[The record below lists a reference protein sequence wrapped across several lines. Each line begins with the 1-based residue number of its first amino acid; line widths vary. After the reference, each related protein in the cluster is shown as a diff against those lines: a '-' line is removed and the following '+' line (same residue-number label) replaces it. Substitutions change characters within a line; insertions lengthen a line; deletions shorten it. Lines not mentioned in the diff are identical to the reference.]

1 MATDL
6 NDLPDTYMDFDD
18 DPIDDNLIDNDPGSV
33 NQDDNPDDNPDNLD
47 NPDETD
53 LTTEILKIRGIID
66 PSKIKFEDESGAV
79 IERDWNSLSREEQLN
94 IIADSSDPERDLD
107 DAEIELINT
116 IRESK
121 LSPKDYIA
129 KLQQD
134 TKTEI
139 ESQYH
144 PNYKVDEIDD
154 DNLYALDIMRKIGA
168 ENITEEE
175 LQRRVD
181 QAKENPTLYKKEV
194 EALRATYKQME
205 DQMQYQ
211 KQQEALQQEEAAY
224 QDFANS
230 ILSEIDG
237 FNTSSEVFELDTDD
251 KNELA
256 NFILTRDD
264 DGLTDFG
271 KVLNNPKTFT
281 TAALWYLKGNEL
293 MNEMQNQIREAYKRG
308 FELGS
313 KGTSTNGRVT
323 VQKPSNQTPNTNMSM
338 IGVDFDEGAYI
349 N

>member
-129 KLQQD
+129 KL
-134 TKTEI
+134 
-139 ESQYH
+139 
-144 PNYKVDEIDD
+144 
-154 DNLYALDIMRKIGA
+154 
-168 ENITEEE
+168 
-175 LQRRVD
+175 
-181 QAKENPTLYKKEV
+181 
-194 EALRATYKQME
+194 
-205 DQMQYQ
+205 
-211 KQQEALQQEEAAY
+211 
-224 QDFANS
+224 
-230 ILSEIDG
+230 
-237 FNTSSEVFELDTDD
+237 
-251 KNELA
+251 
-256 NFILTRDD
+256 
-264 DGLTDFG
+264 
-271 KVLNNPKTFT
+271 
-281 TAALWYLKGNEL
+281 
-293 MNEMQNQIREAYKRG
+293 
-308 FELGS
+308 
-313 KGTSTNGRVT
+313 
-323 VQKPSNQTPNTNMSM
+323 
-338 IGVDFDEGAYI
+338 
-349 N
+349 